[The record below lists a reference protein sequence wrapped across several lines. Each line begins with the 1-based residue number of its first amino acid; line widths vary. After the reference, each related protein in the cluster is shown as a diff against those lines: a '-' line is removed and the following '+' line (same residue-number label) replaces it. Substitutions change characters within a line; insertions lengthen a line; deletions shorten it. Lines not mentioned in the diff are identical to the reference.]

1 MVKRLFVLL
10 VLTLASLFNIVMNA
24 QDMDCA
30 STIKY
35 RYADNPYEFNEQS
48 KSAICYT
55 GQVYEYE
62 IKLIEGIDY
71 RFSFFAS
78 SIFNNNIRF
87 KILNRST
94 GELLLDLPGEAAGNN
109 TSAILEDYF
118 DPIQKKFIHPYF
130 EILPEENVNYKVIV
144 EVGDLSKDTGLN
156 NNSILLDSNQKKGCV
171 TIFIQSKNSDSFG
184 F

>member
-1 MVKRLFVLL
+1 MISKSSVLVVLILFTIFSPDLK
-10 VLTLASLFNIVMNA
+10 A

-35 RYADNPYEFNEQS
+35 RYASNPYVFNEQS
-48 KSAICYT
+48 RSAICYT

-62 IKLIEGIDY
+62 VKLTEGIDY

-78 SIFNNNIRF
+78 TIFNNNIRF

-118 DPIQKKFIHPYF
+118 DPTQKKFIHPYF
-130 EILPEENVNYKVIV
+130 DILAEENVNYKIII
-144 EVGDLSKDTGLN
+144 EVGDLSKNSGLN
-156 NNSILLDSNQKKGCV
+156 NTSLLLDSNQKKGCV
-171 TIFIQSKNSDSFG
+171 TVYIQSKVSDSFG